1 MFNRTLT
8 KYEKRLVDNFIIK
21 AVDSGKTESFSV
33 ALFNQA
39 ICTTLHP
46 ARAEEL
52 TNGQNKRN
60 IAYIDYVK
68 DFYRVKF
75 LYK

>member
-1 MFNRTLT
+1 MGQYTLT

-21 AVDSGKTESFSV
+21 AVDSKSASQFST
-33 ALFNQA
+33 ALFNHA
-39 ICTTLHP
+39 LCTVLP
-46 ARAEEL
+46 PFRAEEL

-68 DFYRVKF
+68 D
-75 LYK
+75 LYKIRYKW